1 MGTALLKS
9 GAFALDCLLRGTAHR
24 KVRSGSGVYF
34 DDLARGLIEDKE
46 ARPLASRLEA
56 QWRRLRRLRAEL
68 ERCRSLSS
76 TPTRQGLSS

>member
-1 MGTALLKS
+1 MHLRRSAQRSRATRQREAIQGPAMGTALLKS

-46 ARPLASRLEA
+46 ARPLASRLEG
-56 QWRRLRRLRAEL
+56 Q
-68 ERCRSLSS
+68 
-76 TPTRQGLSS
+76 

>member
-1 MGTALLKS
+1 MGTTVLKS

-46 ARPLASRLEA
+46 ARPLASRLEG
-56 QWRRLRRLRAEL
+56 Q
-68 ERCRSLSS
+68 
-76 TPTRQGLSS
+76 